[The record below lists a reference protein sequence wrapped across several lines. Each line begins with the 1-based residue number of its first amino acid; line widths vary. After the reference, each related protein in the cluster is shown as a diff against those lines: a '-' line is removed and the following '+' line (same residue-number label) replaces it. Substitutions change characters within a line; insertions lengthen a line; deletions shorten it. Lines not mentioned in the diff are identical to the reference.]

1 MRTSADRSLPTGAIV
16 VIVLAVAALVGQL
29 TPIGERLL
37 PESINTMANSSGPW
51 AMVVFA
57 SIYFSRLTGWRA
69 ALLAL
74 AAFVVMDGCFYVVFD
89 VLGGLYPHHYLTF
102 WVIVAICVGPLVGL
116 CASWLRSANPIL
128 RVVAV
133 ASPAAI
139 LVGEGIFMLTWLPGV
154 STVYSIASVV
164 VGVALFAVL
173 AVALLRRP
181 HRVAMSFALAVVAT
195 AAFVGIYSLL
205 PLVLDKVVP

>member
-1 MRTSADRSLPTGAIV
+1 
-16 VIVLAVAALVGQL
+16 
-29 TPIGERLL
+29 
-37 PESINTMANSSGPW
+37 
-51 AMVVFA
+51 
-57 SIYFSRLTGWRA
+57 
-69 ALLAL
+69 
-74 AAFVVMDGCFYVVFD
+74 
-89 VLGGLYPHHYLTF
+89 
-102 WVIVAICVGPLVGL
+102 
-116 CASWLRSANPIL
+116 
-128 RVVAV
+128 VVAV

-181 HRVAMSFALAVVAT
+181 HRVAISFALAVVAT